1 MSITLNPKNFFLL
14 ALASLL
20 LVDQGFLV
28 SGYKI
33 TLALFF
39 FLLSF
44 FLLRLSI
51 KTLIFVGFYFIVT
64 IVSSYNQIDELML
77 VKIVLV
83 CFMMV
88 SISSSVHFR
97 LNEVD
102 KNHVITYFERTF
114 QLVFILVLIEF
125 LIANIFGFSIYNPSR
140 LSVTYGSFVRPFFL
154 FTEPSI
160 LSIYAVFSFI
170 VFDLLEKSASFKRS
184 FTFSKILCVLI
195 IIFTVS
201 FTGIVML
208 LAHHTIYLMR
218 FIFNSLNLKNLFII
232 FSRLILLALITLIV
246 SFIFPE
252 VFDKLYSRLL
262 DVINVASSFS
272 QLNISSV
279 NLNSSVGYRLLTV
292 FSIFDYVIDASYFQ
306 IFFGEGFLNFHTWI
320 IDRYSFFVGAGTI
333 IEDGDV
339 TNLLAVVFLSG
350 GIVGTLFFALYLSS
364 LFNHVSKDNKA
375 FLLVFILCFML
386 VYGGITEPHFFIFI
400 YIFLVLFSKRNAF

>member
-1 MSITLNPKNFFLL
+1 MSISVNLKNFFLL

-20 LVDQGFLV
+20 LVDQGFLI

-51 KTLIFVGFYFIVT
+51 KTLIFVGFYFVVT
-64 IVSSYNQIDELML
+64 IVSSYSQIDELML

-170 VFDLLEKSASFKRS
+170 VFDLLEKSASSKRS
-184 FTFSKILCVLI
+184 FILNKILCILI

-218 FIFNSLNLKNLFII
+218 FIFNSFNLKNLFII
-232 FSRLILLALITLIV
+232 FSRLILLTLITFIV

-252 VFDKLYSRLL
+252 VFDKLYSRLV

-292 FSIFDYVIDASYFQ
+292 FSIFDYVIDASYSQ

-350 GIVGTLFFALYLSS
+350 GIVGTLFFALYLNS
-364 LFNHVSKDNKA
+364 LFNQVSKDNKG
-375 FLLVFILCFML
+375 FLIVFILCFML
-386 VYGGITEPHFFIFI
+386 VYGGITEPHFFILI
-400 YIFLVLFSKRNAF
+400 YIFLAIFNKRNAF